1 MQISCENSFL
11 KDEMESYIKR
21 ELRSL
26 GDVEIVDNPY
36 YQFYL
41 SLIVVEGKNKTGA
54 KTGYIHYASLELM
67 SVDSSPLWQ
76 LIFKSSLSPKEKGSL
91 FAKISR
97 SWTSDYAFHFV
108 INTPSKEVKQSSEKI
123 VAHFDTQMLEPQRKK
138 RNAR

>member
-1 MQISCENSFL
+1 M
-11 KDEMESYIKR
+11 R
-21 ELRSL
+21 
-26 GDVEIVDNPY
+26 DVEIVDNPY

-41 SLIVVEGKNKTGA
+41 SLIVVEGRNKTGA
-54 KTGYIHYASLELM
+54 KTGYIHYASLGLM

-91 FAKISR
+91 FAKISS
-97 SWTSDYAFHFV
+97 SWTSDYAFHIV
-108 INTPSKEVKQSSEKI
+108 VSTPSKEVKQSSEEI